1 MKEPGFS
8 PLWQLCWISVYPG
21 SFSLKRASCGGV
33 VKEGLARGGPGALGK
48 VVSEQQVFV
57 TGEA

>member
-1 MKEPGFS
+1 MY
-8 PLWQLCWISVYPG
+8 LG
-21 SFSLKRASCGGV
+21 SFSLGKARWGGV
-33 VKEGLARGGPGALGK
+33 EKEGLARGGPGTLGK